1 MYGKRLRIL
10 MSPDQRIQVRLMK
23 MESKDLAGFVLDF
36 LRVLGGESEGM
47 KANKHTVKEVI

>member
-1 MYGKRLRIL
+1 